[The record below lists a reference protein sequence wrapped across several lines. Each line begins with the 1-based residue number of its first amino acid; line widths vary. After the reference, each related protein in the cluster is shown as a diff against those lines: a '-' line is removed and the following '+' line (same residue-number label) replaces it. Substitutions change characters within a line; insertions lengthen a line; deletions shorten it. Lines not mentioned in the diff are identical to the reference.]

1 MLRHSSR
8 IFAQPDRIAT
18 SVARYE
24 LLGCA
29 KFSRLHSRAIK
40 YGKRTQLR
48 RIGCKFFRGLE
59 VARQG
64 CAGRLTCG
72 AMSEFSQPEKS
83 FLVQKFAKLRF
94 GATHVI
100 GYSVAGEETVVQIPE
115 LNVCFDIGRAPHFS
129 LTSDVLC
136 ITHSHMDHLAGL
148 GYYLS
153 QRAFQGMKPGTVLV
167 PREIHQPIDRLLRA
181 WRDVERQG
189 TPYKIVPM
197 EAGQLLELRRDFGIR
212 AYATHHG
219 GASLG
224 YGLISLRDKL
234 KPELHGTSGP
244 ELAKMRKEGV
254 EIQYRTEVPLVVFL
268 GDTTAGAVF
277 DEPDVQ
283 NAQILIT
290 ELTFFDAEHKT
301 KAKAGRHL
309 HLEHFVSILPN
320 LKNEHIIIAHVSRR
334 TSIRRA
340 RSMIRKRVG
349 EEQMKR
355 IHLLMDFENA
365 KDAGEVENIGPP
377 PADTKE

>member
-1 MLRHSSR
+1 
-8 IFAQPDRIAT
+8 
-18 SVARYE
+18 
-24 LLGCA
+24 
-29 KFSRLHSRAIK
+29 
-40 YGKRTQLR
+40 
-48 RIGCKFFRGLE
+48 
-59 VARQG
+59 
-64 CAGRLTCG
+64 
-72 AMSEFSQPEKS
+72 MSESLPVEKS

-100 GYSVAGEETVVQIPE
+100 GYSVAGEETVVQVPE

-167 PREIHQPIDRLLRA
+167 PREIEQPIDRLLKC

-189 TPYKIVPM
+189 TPFTLVPM
-197 EAGQLLELRRDFGIR
+197 QSGQLLELRRDFGIR

-234 KPELHGTSGP
+234 KPEYFGKSGP
-244 ELAKMRKEGV
+244 ELAKLRENGV
-254 EIQYRTEVPLVVFL
+254 AIQYRVEVPLVAYL
-268 GDTTAGAVF
+268 GDTTLGVVF
-277 DEPDVQ
+277 EEPDVR

-290 ELTFFDAEHKT
+290 ELTFFDSSHKL
-301 KAKAGRHL
+301 KAKAGKHL
-309 HLEHFVSILPN
+309 HLEHFVSILPE
-320 LKNEHIIIAHVSRR
+320 LKNEHIILTHVSRR

-340 RSMIRKRVG
+340 KSMLRKRVG

-355 IHLLMDFENA
+355 IHFLMDFENA
-365 KDAGEVENIGPP
+365 KDAGEVENAGPP
-377 PADTKE
+377 PGDTKE